1 MLQRVRQKNELETQ
15 AVTKEFYDFLRSSSA
30 PANLTPEQREQ
41 LVRDFLRR
49 AARPETVR
57 GVEDQS
63 AS

>member
-15 AVTKEFYDFLRSSSA
+15 AANNEFSAFLRSFA